1 IDEHPDYFTAKRL
14 PGVLWSTGFSRS
26 SRLKPV
32 IPAEAGAP
40 LLDRRDADEAAALA
54 LVGVLDD
61 AVDLR
66 VERVVAA
73 ATDILPGVET
83 STALANKNRAAGN
96 KLAGE
101 ALDAEH
107 LRLRVAAV
115 ARRTL
120 SFFVSHVLPL
130 DRVDAKFDHSLAV
143 AVLPFGV
150 ILPVLL

>member
-1 IDEHPDYFTAKRL
+1 LQVVERVQPVGGDDVDRSAASAVAARRAAFGDIFLAAKGDTSVAAVAGFHADGRLIDEHPDYFTAKRL

-32 IPAEAGAP
+32 IRAEAGAP

-73 ATDILPGVET
+73 DTDILPGVEM
-83 STALANKNRAAGN
+83 SSALANQNRAAGN
-96 KLAGE
+96 KLA
-101 ALDAEH
+101 
-107 LRLRVAAV
+107 
-115 ARRTL
+115 
-120 SFFVSHVLPL
+120 
-130 DRVDAKFDHSLAV
+130 
-143 AVLPFGV
+143 
-150 ILPVLL
+150 